1 MRGRYYAAIVFIL
14 LLIAGCHYG
23 AINKD
28 FGNSYKMQADGQI
41 LNPRAGKNVQPVT
54 GLDGRAADTVV
65 KKYVDSF
72 VQSPAEQ
79 APSNFV
85 VPVMSTGAGKAQ
97 DVYGK

>member
-1 MRGRYYAAIVFIL
+1 MKGRYYAIIVFIL
-14 LLIAGCHYG
+14 LFTGGCHYG

-28 FGNSYKMQADGQI
+28 FGNSFKMQVDSQT

-54 GLDGRAADTVV
+54 GLDGRAADTAV

-72 VQSPAEQ
+72 AQSPAEQ
-79 APSNFV
+79 STSNFV